1 MSNGFVCSFCDKAV
15 CNKPNLI
22 RHLSSCKKKQVF
34 ERHQKLA
41 QERDRHRE
49 ELAQERDRHRE
60 ELAQERDAHERE
72 RHVLELR
79 IEKLENQLF
88 EIAKQPHSVHHN
100 TTTTQ
105 THNRTLNVINQLG
118 TYDFDEKQIE
128 QILHENFTEDIFLGG
143 PDRIAELA
151 AHFLL
156 TDYETQKPKVVCTDV
171 SRKTYRY
178 VNHQTQE
185 LQVDP
190 GFQKTHRLIKRPLG
204 EANLRVFVD
213 SFLQSDPDD
222 IHRKQWETN
231 DRFISDCG
239 GFSDKVVTHL
249 M

>member
-1 MSNGFVCSFCDKAV
+1 MNPKYTCRF
-15 CNKPNLI
+15 CNKEFSNKFNLSKHI
-22 RHLSSCKKKQVF
+22 LVCKRKEIVELQESNCF
-34 ERHQKLA
+34 LHQ
-41 QERDRHRE
+41 

-72 RHVLELR
+72 RHALELR

-100 TTTTQ
+100 MTTTTTQ
-105 THNRTLNVINQLG
+105 TNNRTLNVINQLG

-156 TDYETQKPKVVCTDV
+156 TDGDTRKPKVVCTDV

-178 VNHQTQE
+178 VNQQTQE

-213 SFLQSDPDD
+213 SFLQSDSDD
-222 IHRKQWETN
+222 AHRKQWETN
-231 DRFISDCG
+231 DRFIADCG

-249 M
+249 V

>member
-1 MSNGFVCSFCDKAV
+1 MSNRFVCSFCDKAV
-15 CNKPNLI
+15 CNKPNLN
-22 RHLSSCKKKQVF
+22 RHLSSCKKKLVSDL
-34 ERHQKLA
+34 HQ
-41 QERDRHRE
+41 

-72 RHVLELR
+72 RHALELR

-105 THNRTLNVINQLG
+105 TNNRTLNVINQLG

-156 TDYETQKPKVVCTDV
+156 TDGDTRKPKVICTDV

-178 VNHQTQE
+178 VNQQTQE

-213 SFLQSDPDD
+213 SFLQSDSDD
-222 IHRKQWETN
+222 AHRKQWETN
-231 DRFISDCG
+231 DRFIADCG

-249 M
+249 V